1 MKETKIKA
9 PEDIRQIL
17 EKIRKEKDVYDQEQE
32 KRLLSLQGV
41 ESTTDPVKLYLREMG
56 SILLLSRE
64 EEVALAR
71 RTEQGQRT
79 MDNAVFH
86 TPFII
91 DEILSLEEKL
101 FLDPDI
107 LSNAF
112 DVPREGWSHK
122 KIDARKKQILNNLS
136 EIRDLK
142 QKMERIPVKNTF
154 ARGRIIL
161 KIRELFRRLNLNP
174 DYQEEMIE
182 SIRARLIS
190 EIKNISSP
198 AEYIRILNQFD
209 QGKQLRDQAKNA
221 MVAAN
226 LRLVVSIA
234 KKYQSRGLHILDL
247 IQEGNLG
254 LMRAVEKF
262 EYRRGHKF
270 STYATWW
277 IRQAITRAL
286 ADQSRTIRLP
296 VHVTEQLQKI
306 NKVTRSFMREHNRV
320 PTLEELEEKLKT
332 PKERLRKLLENTQD
346 SVSIQTPIGENQ
358 DGELGDFIEDAE
370 VPSPP
375 DTVIHI
381 NLREQIEGAF
391 KDLSE
396 KETQVLKMRF
406 GLSNERESTLEE
418 VGKKFNVT
426 RERIRQIE
434 SRALQKLKSHPVSDK
449 LRSFTA

>member
-1 MKETKIKA
+1 MKESKINNS
-9 PEDIRQIL
+9 EGIHQIL
-17 EKIRKEKDVYDQEQE
+17 AKIRKEKEAYEEEQE

-41 ESTTDPVKLYLREMG
+41 EATTDPVKLYLREMG

-71 RTEQGQRT
+71 RIEQGQKA

-86 TPFII
+86 TPYIL
-91 DEILSLEEKL
+91 DEILSLEEKI
-101 FLDPDI
+101 FLEPDM

-112 DVPREGWSHK
+112 DVPMEGWSQN
-122 KIDARKKQILNNLS
+122 KIDARKNQILKNLS
-136 EIRDLK
+136 KIRDLK
-142 QKMERIPVKNTF
+142 QKQEKIPGRKTF
-154 ARGRIIL
+154 TKGRIIL
-161 KIRELFRRLNLNP
+161 QIRELYRRLDLNL
-174 DYQEEMIE
+174 DYQDKMID
-182 SIRARLIS
+182 SIRARLYA
-190 EIKNISSP
+190 EMKNDPSNKK
-198 AEYIRILNQFD
+198 YRDILDQFN
-209 QGKQLRDQAKNA
+209 QGKYIRDQAKNA

-234 KKYQSRGLHILDL
+234 KKYQNRGLHILDL

-306 NKVTRSFMREHNRV
+306 NKVTKSFIRDQGRE
-320 PTLEELEEKLKT
+320 PTLEELAGKLRT

-346 SVSIQTPIGENQ
+346 SVSIQTPVGEDQ

-381 NLREQIEGAF
+381 NLREQIEDAF

-434 SRALQKLKSHPVSDK
+434 SRALQKLKGHPLSEK
-449 LRSFTA
+449 LRSFTV

>member
-1 MKETKIKA
+1 MKESKINNS
-9 PEDIRQIL
+9 EGIRQIL
-17 EKIRKEKDVYDQEQE
+17 AKIRKEKEAYEEEQE

-41 ESTTDPVKLYLREMG
+41 EATTDPVKLYLREMG

-64 EEVALAR
+64 EEVALAQR
-71 RTEQGQRT
+71 IEQGQKA

-86 TPFII
+86 TPYIL
-91 DEILSLEEKL
+91 DEILSLEEKI
-101 FLDPDI
+101 FLEPDM

-112 DVPREGWSHK
+112 DVPMEGWSQN
-122 KIDARKKQILNNLS
+122 KIDARKNQILKNLS
-136 EIRDLK
+136 KIRDLK
-142 QKMERIPVKNTF
+142 QKQEKIPAQKTF
-154 ARGRIIL
+154 TKGRIIL
-161 KIRELFRRLNLNP
+161 QIRELYRRLDLNL
-174 DYQEEMIE
+174 DYQDKMID
-182 SIRARLIS
+182 SIRARLYA
-190 EIKNISSP
+190 EIKNDPSNKK
-198 AEYIRILNQFD
+198 YRDILDQFN
-209 QGKQLRDQAKNA
+209 QGKYIRDQAKNA

-234 KKYQSRGLHILDL
+234 KKYQNRGLHILDL

-306 NKVTRSFMREHNRV
+306 NKVTKSFIRDQGREPN
-320 PTLEELEEKLKT
+320 LEELAGKLRT

-346 SVSIQTPIGENQ
+346 SVSIQTPVGEDQ

-381 NLREQIEGAF
+381 NLREQIEDAF

-434 SRALQKLKSHPVSDK
+434 SRALQKLKGHPISEK
-449 LRSFTA
+449 LRSFAV

>member
-1 MKETKIKA
+1 MKINKINNT
-9 PEDIRQIL
+9 DGIRQIL
-17 EKIRKEKDVYDQEQE
+17 EKIRKEKDAYEEEHAQ
-32 KRLLSLQGV
+32 RLLSLKGV
-41 ESTTDPVKLYLREMG
+41 ETTTDPVKLYLREMG

-71 RTEQGQRT
+71 KIEQGQKA

-86 TPFII
+86 TPYIL
-91 DEILSLEEKL
+91 DEILSLEEKI
-101 FLDPDI
+101 FLEPDI

-112 DVPREGWSHK
+112 DVPVEGWTQR
-122 KIDARKKQILNNLS
+122 KIEARKNQILDNLS
-136 EIRDLK
+136 EIRKLK
-142 QKMERIPVKNTF
+142 KKLHKIPENKPF
-154 ARGRIIL
+154 SRGRIIL
-161 KIRELFRRLNLNP
+161 RIRNLFRQLDLNS
-174 DYQEEMIE
+174 DYTDYMIE
-182 SIRARLIS
+182 SVEAKLLS
-190 EIKNISSP
+190 ELQNNPSDNKLRNIL
-198 AEYIRILNQFD
+198 YQFT
-209 QGKQLRDQAKNA
+209 GGRNLRDQAKKA

-234 KKYQSRGLHILDL
+234 KKYQNRGLHILDL

-306 NKVTRSFMREHNRV
+306 NKITKAFVRNHGRE
-320 PTLEELEEKLKT
+320 PTLDELAKKLKA
-332 PKERLRKLLENTQD
+332 PKERLSKLLENTQD
-346 SVSIQTPIGENQ
+346 SVSIQTPVGEDK

-370 VPSPP
+370 IPSPP

-381 NLREQIEGAF
+381 NLREQIEDAF

-434 SRALQKLKSHPVSDK
+434 SRALQKLKSHPLSEK
-449 LRSFTA
+449 LRSFTV

>member
-1 MKETKIKA
+1 MKENTINNT
-9 PEDIRQIL
+9 EDIRKIL
-17 EKIRKEKDVYDQEQE
+17 AKIRKEKDAYEEEHE
-32 KRLLSLQGV
+32 KRLLSLKGV
-41 ESTTDPVKLYLREMG
+41 ETTTDPVKLYLREMG

-71 RTEQGQRT
+71 RIEQGQKA

-86 TPFII
+86 TPYIL
-91 DEILSLEEKL
+91 DEILSLEEKI
-101 FLDPDI
+101 FLEPDI

-112 DVPREGWSHK
+112 GVPMEGWPQR
-122 KIDARKKQILNNLS
+122 KIDARKNLILRNLNEIRELRLKLDKIPEKNTFSRGRSIS
-136 EIRDLK
+136 EIRKLYRKLDLNVDC
-142 QKMERIPVKNTF
+142 QDKMIDTVRSRVQSELKNDPEND
-154 ARGRIIL
+154 RYRKIL
-161 KIRELFRRLNLNP
+161 E
-174 DYQEEMIE
+174 
-182 SIRARLIS
+182 
-190 EIKNISSP
+190 
-198 AEYIRILNQFD
+198 QFN
-209 QGKQLRDQAKNA
+209 QGKYIRDQAKNA

-234 KKYQSRGLHILDL
+234 KKYQNRGLHILDL

-306 NKVTRSFMREHNRV
+306 NKVSKAFVRDHGHE
-320 PTLEELEEKLKT
+320 PTLEELAKKMKT

-346 SVSIQTPIGENQ
+346 SVSIQTPVGEDQN
-358 DGELGDFIEDAE
+358 GELGDFIEDAE

-381 NLREQIEGAF
+381 NLREQIEDAF

-434 SRALQKLKSHPVSDK
+434 SRALQKLKGHPLSEK
-449 LRSFTA
+449 LRSFTV

>member
-1 MKETKIKA
+1 MKESKINNT
-9 PEDIRQIL
+9 ESIRQIL
-17 EKIRKEKDVYDQEQE
+17 AKIRKEKEAYEEEQE

-41 ESTTDPVKLYLREMG
+41 EATTDPVKLYLREMG

-64 EEVALAR
+64 EEVTLAR
-71 RTEQGQRT
+71 RIEQGQKA

-86 TPFII
+86 TPYIL
-91 DEILSLEEKL
+91 DEILSLEEKI
-101 FLDPDI
+101 FLEADI

-112 DVPREGWSHK
+112 DVPVEGWSEK
-122 KIDARKKQILNNLS
+122 KIQIRKDQILVNLS
-136 EIRDLK
+136 KIRDLK
-142 QKMERIPVKNTF
+142 QKLDKIPAEQAFT
-154 ARGRIIL
+154 RGRVIQNV
-161 KIRELFRRLNLNP
+161 RELFRALEINP
-174 DYQEEMIE
+174 GYQDKMIDAVK
-182 SIRARLIS
+182 ARLLA
-190 EIKNISSP
+190 EIKNDPSNQTYR
-198 AEYIRILNQFD
+198 EILDQFTH
-209 QGKQLRDQAKNA
+209 GKHIRDQAKNA

-234 KKYQSRGLHILDL
+234 KKYQNRGLHILDL

-306 NKVTRSFMREHNRV
+306 NKVTKAYVREHGHE
-320 PTLEELEEKLKT
+320 PTLEELAKKLKT
-332 PKERLRKLLENTQD
+332 PKDRLQKLLENTQD
-346 SVSIQTPIGENQ
+346 SVSIQTPVGEDQ

-381 NLREQIEGAF
+381 NLREQIEDAF

-434 SRALQKLKSHPVSDK
+434 SRALQKLKGHPLSEK
-449 LRSFTA
+449 LRSFTV

>member
-1 MKETKIKA
+1 MKESKINNT
-9 PEDIRQIL
+9 EGIRQIL
-17 EKIRKEKDVYDQEQE
+17 AKIRKEKEAYEEEQE

-41 ESTTDPVKLYLREMG
+41 EATTDPVKLYLREMG
-56 SILLLSRE
+56 SILLLSRD
-64 EEVALAR
+64 EEVALAQR
-71 RTEQGQRT
+71 IEQGQKA

-86 TPFII
+86 TPYIL
-91 DEILSLEEKL
+91 DEILSLEEKI

-112 DVPREGWSHK
+112 DVPVEGWSQK
-122 KIDARKKQILNNLS
+122 KIDARKNQILKNLLK
-136 EIRDLK
+136 IRELK
-142 QKMERIPVKNTF
+142 QELEKVSEKK
-154 ARGRIIL
+154 ASSRGRIIL
-161 KIRELFRRLNLNP
+161 QIRELYNRFDLNI
-174 DYQEEMIE
+174 DYQDKMID
-182 SIRARLIS
+182 SVKARLQA
-190 EIKNISSP
+190 EIKNDP
-198 AEYIRILNQFD
+198 ENKKYRVILEQFN
-209 QGKQLRDQAKNA
+209 QGKYIRDQAKNA

-234 KKYQSRGLHILDL
+234 KKYQNRGLHILDL

-306 NKVTRSFMREHNRV
+306 NKVTKAFARDQGRE
-320 PTLEELEEKLKT
+320 PTIEELAKKLKI
-332 PKERLRKLLENTQD
+332 PKERMRKLLENTQD
-346 SVSIQTPIGENQ
+346 SVSIQTPVGEEQ

-381 NLREQIEGAF
+381 NLREQIEDAF

-434 SRALQKLKSHPVSDK
+434 SRALQKLKGHPLSEK

>member
-1 MKETKIKA
+1 MKESKINNT
-9 PEDIRQIL
+9 EGIRQIL
-17 EKIRKEKDVYDQEQE
+17 AKIRKEKEAYEEEQE

-41 ESTTDPVKLYLREMG
+41 EATTDPVKLYLREMG
-56 SILLLSRE
+56 SILLLSRD
-64 EEVALAR
+64 EEVALAQR
-71 RTEQGQRT
+71 IEQGQKA

-86 TPFII
+86 TPYIL
-91 DEILSLEEKL
+91 DEILSLEEKI

-112 DVPREGWSHK
+112 DVPVEGWSQK
-122 KIDARKKQILNNLS
+122 KIDARKNQILKNLLK
-136 EIRDLK
+136 IRELK
-142 QKMERIPVKNTF
+142 QELEKVSEKKAF
-154 ARGRIIL
+154 SRGRIIL
-161 KIRELFRRLNLNP
+161 QIRELYNRFDLNI
-174 DYQEEMIE
+174 DYQDKMID
-182 SIRARLIS
+182 SVKARLQA
-190 EIKNISSP
+190 EIKNDP
-198 AEYIRILNQFD
+198 ENKKYRVILEQFN
-209 QGKQLRDQAKNA
+209 QGKYIRDQAKNA

-234 KKYQSRGLHILDL
+234 KKYQNRGLHILDL

-306 NKVTRSFMREHNRV
+306 NKVTKAFARDQGRE
-320 PTLEELEEKLKT
+320 PTIEELAKKLKI
-332 PKERLRKLLENTQD
+332 PKERMRKLLENTQD
-346 SVSIQTPIGENQ
+346 SVSIQTPVGEEQ

-381 NLREQIEGAF
+381 NLREQIEDAF

-434 SRALQKLKSHPVSDK
+434 SRALQKLKGHPLSEK